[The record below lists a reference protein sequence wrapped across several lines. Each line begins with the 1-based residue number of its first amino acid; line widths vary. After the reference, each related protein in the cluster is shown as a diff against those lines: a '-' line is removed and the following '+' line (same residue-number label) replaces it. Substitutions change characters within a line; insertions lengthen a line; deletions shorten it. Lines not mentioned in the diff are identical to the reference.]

1 MILNEEQKFMPLRKL
16 EKYIIEWIYGARISY
31 LPTDDKSGNLI
42 YQISDING
50 DIIYRGL
57 ISQNDSSN
65 KERAILS
72 TDGILNDELK
82 GCVEQCVALDIQIE
96 EYRKASERQTGVFS
110 SSVILDAKNANEDS
124 RPSLYC

>member
-1 MILNEEQKFMPLRKL
+1 MILNDEQKIMPLRKL

-57 ISQNDSSN
+57 ISHNDTKN
-65 KERAILS
+65 KERAPLS

-96 EYRKASERQTGVFS
+96 EYRKAAEKQSEAYLTS
-110 SSVILDAKNANEDS
+110 AILDGRNARDDN
-124 RPSLYC
+124 RPTYYC